1 MTRRFSLLLL
11 ILAVGISARSPCA
24 GAQMPEE
31 RVIEGS
37 LKRAESAW
45 ARAQRR
51 EPMLGCRE
59 LFSAALAY
67 CEGRQCMERVA
78 PLLGFA
84 AQMQDRNP
92 VSATYG
98 NFRWY
103 WGQEEILDRNAVDFC
118 MQTAALLWLRHR
130 EILSEPA
137 KKELR
142 ELMGFSMEGLLRHRV
157 DPTYT
162 NIALMNAGDLILL
175 GESLGRP
182 DVAEAGY
189 RRLEIFLNVVWEQG
203 VHEYVSPTYYGVN
216 LDGLLLVE
224 ALAQKPEA
232 REQARGLLEFFWT
245 DLALNF
251 YPPSQRLGGAR
262 SRDYD
267 YLHGLGVLD
276 EHLFYHGWLPLKPT
290 DALSNLCL
298 LMSSWKPGPD
308 LLRFSESRFP
318 RRVEQSWGSA
328 QAQSRT
334 HYVCADVTLSSAGA
348 GYGGKMDLPLTVDLP
363 GTRALPRCYFIPD
376 ARHDPYGK
384 KRIAERSG
392 HQKSLHLQPFWTA
405 AQRERDAMGL
415 AIYKEGVVPP
425 DAASLESHFVLPR
438 EVDTLWIGQE
448 SVDLGKLGKSG
459 PWKREV
465 PPGTALVFSKGTAA
479 VGIRVPWSR
488 GRDGGNAPVFLV
500 GDANPH
506 GVLRVTVDHGV
517 QSGAETAGAAFWVRI
532 GSQLDGPAALA
543 EWRTTFATAA
553 VSVEASARSVLVRAE
568 GSAGSVATGAAAPYD
583 VPLLTEPA
591 WNRAILAVD
600 GQDLGRQILARIP
613 LLEQRNQQF
622 GECPPV
628 LVDGSVR
635 FEAESGS
642 PVASMVEQSDTA
654 ASGARY
660 VGVPGKGER
669 DPVAKIRWPLE
680 VAQTG
685 DYYLWG
691 RVRTASE
698 SGDSFFVDWRGPDQM
713 DGKDWGDTRVWNL
726 GVHPE
731 WTWVRLDPRPG
742 PVRLSKG
749 RGELVVR
756 GREPG
761 AMLDAVALMRTPE
774 EIPQ

>member
-1 MTRRFSLLLL
+1 
-11 ILAVGISARSPCA
+11 
-24 GAQMPEE
+24 
-31 RVIEGS
+31 
-37 LKRAESAW
+37 
-45 ARAQRR
+45 
-51 EPMLGCRE
+51 
-59 LFSAALAY
+59 
-67 CEGRQCMERVA
+67 
-78 PLLGFA
+78 
-84 AQMQDRNP
+84 
-92 VSATYG
+92 
-98 NFRWY
+98 
-103 WGQEEILDRNAVDFC
+103 
-118 MQTAALLWLRHR
+118 
-130 EILSEPA
+130 
-137 KKELR
+137 
-142 ELMGFSMEGLLRHRV
+142 
-157 DPTYT
+157 
-162 NIALMNAGDLILL
+162 
-175 GESLGRP
+175 
-182 DVAEAGY
+182 
-189 RRLEIFLNVVWEQG
+189 
-203 VHEYVSPTYYGVN
+203 
-216 LDGLLLVE
+216 
-224 ALAQKPEA
+224 
-232 REQARGLLEFFWT
+232 
-245 DLALNF
+245 
-251 YPPSQRLGGAR
+251 
-262 SRDYD
+262 
-267 YLHGLGVLD
+267 
-276 EHLFYHGWLPLKPT
+276 
-290 DALSNLCL
+290 
-298 LMSSWKPGPD
+298 
-308 LLRFSESRFP
+308 
-318 RRVEQSWGSA
+318 
-328 QAQSRT
+328 
-334 HYVCADVTLSSAGA
+334 
-348 GYGGKMDLPLTVDLP
+348 
-363 GTRALPRCYFIPD
+363 
-376 ARHDPYGK
+376 
-384 KRIAERSG
+384 
-392 HQKSLHLQPFWTA
+392 
-405 AQRERDAMGL
+405 MGL

-713 DGKDWGDTRVWNL
+713 DGKDGGDTRVWNL